1 MVLNMILEQTRPFER
16 PYVFGLSEID
26 SQHEEIGML
35 LSALQEA
42 AENPVRRAS
51 LAGILEVLQQ
61 RLKAHFEVEEAVL
74 NLFGLRETNQHLRSH
89 EEILLRVDFCRQHV
103 SAGETRDVLFL
114 SQVQALVSQ
123 IRGHDHHFVD
133 YIDHLR
139 IMLHADLVTT
149 PDLRPVR
156 EPFSSPRVGQFG

>member
-1 MVLNMILEQTRPFER
+1 MIIEQTLPFER

-51 LAGILEVLQQ
+51 LAGIFDVLHQ
-61 RLKAHFEVEEAVL
+61 RLKMHFEVEEAVL
-74 NLFGLRETNQHLRSH
+74 NLFGLRETNQHVRSH
-89 EEILLRVDFCRQHV
+89 EEILLRVDFCRHGV
-103 SAGETRDVLFL
+103 SAGTTGDVLFL
-114 SQVQALVSQ
+114 SQVQVLVNQ
-123 IRGHDHHFVD
+123 IRGHDYHFVD

-139 IMLHADLVTT
+139 VLLQVDLMAT
-149 PDLRPVR
+149 PDVRPVR
-156 EPFSSPRVGQFG
+156 EPFSSQRLGQIG

>member
-1 MVLNMILEQTRPFER
+1 MIIEQNQPFER

-51 LAGILEVLQQ
+51 LAGIFDVLHQ
-61 RLKAHFEVEEAVL
+61 RLKMHFEVEEAVL
-74 NLFGLRETNQHLRSH
+74 NLFGLRETNLHVRSH
-89 EEILLRVDFCRQHV
+89 EEILLRVDFCRHGV
-103 SAGETRDVLFL
+103 SAGTTGDVLFL
-114 SQVQALVSQ
+114 SQVQVLVSQ

-139 IMLHADLVTT
+139 VLLQADLMAT
-149 PDLRPVR
+149 PDVQPVR
-156 EPFSSPRVGQFG
+156 EPFSSPRLGQIG